1 MLHLTSMTSNPTSSN
16 HPVDKGWAWV
26 ILAGSSLIFMIYVG
40 TLKTSGL
47 FFVAFQDYYKSEAF
61 TTSIIPGILQIV
73 YSIASLPILTVGL
86 DHLSAR
92 QMIIIGGF
100 LGSIAYF
107 IGFFADR
114 IEILIFTHG
123 VLYGIGCATIHG
135 PTAYLIGLYFN
146 RRREL
151 ANSVLV
157 ASSGFGGLVVPPLY
171 RYLLDVYGLRGT
183 MLIFSGVILHVVAL
197 AGLLKPPS
205 LFHHPSNSN
214 EKSKPEYSNVE
225 IPDTHGYL
233 PVPTGKKRSIS
244 LSEKPTP
251 GNGILS
257 SFEKD
262 KTWGSL
268 PHRLDIKAH
277 HSSRLSESFRSLGS
291 TNAVHSFSQSQLNE
305 SQAQKDVQHKIID
318 ISLLKKP
325 LLQMYLFVY
334 LFGSIGSS
342 YGHIYISPFARDHGM
357 TTTEVS
363 ILVSVTNM
371 CDFIGRGLCGVI
383 ANQRIVKNSTIV
395 AISQFVTGATLA
407 LCSFYGSF
415 WSFIALAVM
424 FGLFAGAIFSMTPS
438 IVVDFVGIENFR
450 TAFGIL
456 ILGQGITMGTG
467 APLLGYLRDVSLSY
481 IPSFYFM
488 GACLILSGLT
498 LLMEPCVRKRQDKME
513 VETRPSEEVA
523 LST

>member
-1 MLHLTSMTSNPTSSN
+1 M
-16 HPVDKGWAWV
+16 A
-26 ILAGSSLIFMIYVG
+26 A
-40 TLKTSGL
+40 
-47 FFVAFQDYYKSEAF
+47 A
-61 TTSIIPGILQIV
+61 
-73 YSIASLPILTVGL
+73 
-86 DHLSAR
+86 
-92 QMIIIGGF
+92 
-100 LGSIAYF
+100 
-107 IGFFADR
+107 
-114 IEILIFTHG
+114 
-123 VLYGIGCATIHG
+123 
-135 PTAYLIGLYFN
+135 
-146 RRREL
+146 
-151 ANSVLV
+151 
-157 ASSGFGGLVVPPLY
+157 GFGGLVVPPLY

-183 MLIFSGVILHVVAL
+183 MLIFSGVIFNVVAL

-214 EKSKPEYSNVE
+214 EKSKPENSNVE

-244 LSEKPTP
+244 LSERPTP
-251 GNGILS
+251 GNGISS

-262 KTWGSL
+262 ETWGSL
-268 PHRLDIKAH
+268 PHRLDIRTH
-277 HSSRLSESFRSLGS
+277 HSSRLSQSFCSLGS
-291 TNAVHSFSQSQLNE
+291 TDVVYSLSQSQLNE
-305 SQAQKDVQHKIID
+305 SQAQKDVQHKLID

-395 AISQFVTGATLA
+395 AISQLVTGATLA

-415 WSFIALAVM
+415 WSFIVLAVM

-450 TAFGIL
+450 TAFGII

-467 APLLGYLRDVSLSY
+467 APLLGKNNSILKLS
-481 IPSFYFM
+481 FNKF
-488 GACLILSGLT
+488 
-498 LLMEPCVRKRQDKME
+498 K
-513 VETRPSEEVA
+513 
-523 LST
+523 